1 MRENFW
7 HFHRHLAGMRA
18 LPRLT
23 VHAQLHREIMWIGNF
38 ISSYNPGPQWA
49 ECIDSL
55 AEAEHSRLHLPPLN
69 VACGNVIEN
78 HVPAD
83 VILCLFRAEVL
94 AAFLQHDCQLQLVV
108 KFLSQMLGV
117 DYRLVLAN
125 DGIDVLEEN
134 NPGHHRMGKACFGR
148 FLVVLAEIARG
159 VKKLSRN
166 DRRCQSDFVGSI
178 KNCLAT
184 GPGRT
189 TVLLQHV
196 IEGLMCSFQASVAAL
211 KQGPD
216 RKSTRLNSS

>member
-78 HVPAD
+78 HVPAEL
-83 VILCLFRAEVL
+83 I
-94 AAFLQHDCQLQLVV
+94 
-108 KFLSQMLGV
+108 
-117 DYRLVLAN
+117 
-125 DGIDVLEEN
+125 
-134 NPGHHRMGKACFGR
+134 
-148 FLVVLAEIARG
+148 
-159 VKKLSRN
+159 
-166 DRRCQSDFVGSI
+166 
-178 KNCLAT
+178 
-184 GPGRT
+184 
-189 TVLLQHV
+189 
-196 IEGLMCSFQASVAAL
+196 MCSFQASVAAL
-211 KQGPD
+211 KQGPHLRRNQRFGQTIERAFVLHVTKIKRASRMQINHSIVGGHCAD
-216 RKSTRLNSS
+216 PRLLGRSFKCDKSHKSTA